1 MLIMGY
7 ADHSEKKRTHGHCV
21 KKGNEI
27 GRHFCLWMLHSFTL
41 IELLV
46 VIAIIAILAAML
58 LPALSAARESA
69 RKAQCASQ
77 YKQIGTAI
85 GMYNADYSDYLPGPS
100 YGRPYSP
107 RTSYSYS
114 NNFVYALDSLYLKN
128 YNGKATSSYLES
140 AAAAPLWH
148 CPSNGVKVLDATGA
162 RIGKLHIFTSYIAV
176 YNCLFGAM
184 GTDDPYPKKFGTI
197 KFPVPHS
204 MIPLYTELNEKTES
218 TTLIAAPHNEA
229 FNVIYG
235 DLHVA
240 SRTDRKLTNQT
251 EWCLER

>member
-1 MLIMGY
+1 MPVVSDKRSKSTIQSRARRGKG
-7 ADHSEKKRTHGHCV
+7 EKSRFFPSACRC
-21 KKGNEI
+21 
-27 GRHFCLWMLHSFTL
+27 GRFTL

-58 LPALSAARESA
+58 LPALGKARESA
-69 RKAQCASQ
+69 RKTQCAGQ
-77 YKQIGTAI
+77 YKQIGTAL
-85 GMYNADYSDYLPGPS
+85 GMYMNDYTDYLPGPT
-100 YGRPYSP
+100 YNRPYSP
-107 RTSYSYS
+107 RSSYSYS

-128 YNGKATSSYLES
+128 YNGKATTTNQET
-140 AAAAPLWH
+140 AAAASLWH
-148 CPSNGVKVLDATGA
+148 CPSNGVKVLDVTGA
-162 RIGKLHIFTSYIAV
+162 RIGKLHLFESSITV
-176 YNCLFGAM
+176 YTRLFGAM

>member
-1 MLIMGY
+1 MQV
-7 ADHSEKKRTHGHCV
+7 ASDDHSREAVSCRVRPVEERRFLACACQSFH
-21 KKGNEI
+21 
-27 GRHFCLWMLHSFTL
+27 FTL

-58 LPALSAARESA
+58 LPALGKARESA
-69 RKAQCASQ
+69 RKTQCAGQ
-77 YKQIGTAI
+77 YKQIGTAL
-85 GMYNADYSDYLPGPS
+85 GMYMNDYTDYLPGPT
-100 YGRPYSP
+100 YNRPYSP
-107 RTSYSYS
+107 RSSYSYS

-128 YNGKATSSYLES
+128 YNGKATSTNQET
-140 AAAAPLWH
+140 AAAASLWH
-148 CPSNGVKVLDATGA
+148 CPSNGVKVLDVTGA
-162 RIGKLHIFTSYIAV
+162 RIGKLHLFESSITV
-176 YNCLFGAM
+176 YTRLFGAM